1 MAAAKPLL
9 EEEGEEEDQKRGS
22 STANGLAPPEV
33 PEPEEGR
40 HVGPRFWHG
49 GQDEEGWEVPAS
61 RKAWGNAPAVE
72 PPPLETDEELAWWLQ
87 DEEVAVEQ
95 MQWGQDAATL
105 AVVREA
111 AGPLMQG
118 QVEGLGRPS

>member
-1 MAAAKPLL
+1 MGQSAQ
-9 EEEGEEEDQKRGS
+9 EVGRGLPTS
-22 STANGLAPPEV
+22 EKARGKAPIV
-33 PEPEEGR
+33 
-40 HVGPRFWHG
+40 
-49 GQDEEGWEVPAS
+49 
-61 RKAWGNAPAVE
+61 K